1 MTRKKILRI
10 IRFLVAILVLSIF
23 LFPIYWILITAFKQ
37 ESEWFTTPPV
47 FWPTKFTLSN
57 FLGTGSTTFGTTTT
71 SIAGIIPFLRNS
83 IVVATTT
90 SLVSTIIAAFAAYAI
105 SRTKIG
111 GTGLAGWF
119 ISMRFLPPIASAIPL
134 YVIFS
139 RISVL
144 NTWWALILPY
154 LVPTTALSIW
164 LLISFFNEIPQEI
177 EEAAYIDGASRTQ
190 AFLQVVLPLS
200 APGLA
205 AAAILAFIQSWGEF
219 LLALVLTSN
228 ASAQTLPVY
237 LGRYITGWR
246 VAWGPLSAAGLV
258 TMLPVIIFALITQRY
273 LIRGLTLGAVK

>member
-1 MTRKKILRI
+1 MKKKITYV
-10 IRFLVAILVLSIF
+10 IRYIVAVSSLIIF
-23 LFPIYWILITAFKQ
+23 LFPIYWIFITAFKP
-37 ESEWFTTPPV
+37 EPEWFSMPPI
-47 FWPTKFTLSN
+47 FWPSKFTLSN
-57 FLGTGSTTFGTTTT
+57 FLGTGSSTFGTTTT
-71 SIAGIIPFLRNS
+71 SIAGILPFLRNS
-83 IVVATTT
+83 IVIATIT
-90 SLVSTIIAAFAAYAI
+90 SLVSTFIAALAAYSI

-111 GTGLAGWF
+111 GTKLAGWF
-119 ISMRFLPPIASAIPL
+119 ISMRLLPPIASAIPL

-139 RISVL
+139 KIKLL
-144 NTWWALILPY
+144 NTWLALILPY
-154 LVPTTALSIW
+154 LVPATALSIW

-177 EEAAYIDGASRTQ
+177 EEAAYIDGASRVKS
-190 AFLQVVLPLS
+190 FIYVVLPLS

-219 LLALVLTSN
+219 LLALILTNN

-258 TMLPVIIFALITQRY
+258 TMLPVIIFALIFQRY

>member
-1 MTRKKILRI
+1 MKRKI
-10 IRFLVAILVLSIF
+10 IYVIKYIVAVLALVIF
-23 LFPIYWILITAFKQ
+23 LFPIYWIIITAFKP
-37 ESEWFTTPPV
+37 EAEWFSMPPV
-47 FWPTKFTLSN
+47 FWPSKFTLSN
-57 FLGTGSTTFGTTTT
+57 FLGTGSSTFGTTTT
-71 SIAGIIPFLRNS
+71 SIAGILPFLRNS
-83 IVVATTT
+83 TVIATTT
-90 SLVSTIIAAFAAYAI
+90 SLVSTFIAALAAYSI

-111 GTGLAGWF
+111 GTKLAGWF
-119 ISMRFLPPIASAIPL
+119 ISMRLLPPIASAIPL

-139 RISVL
+139 KIRLL
-144 NTWWALILPY
+144 NTWLALILPY
-154 LVPTTALSIW
+154 LVPATALSIW

-177 EEAAYIDGASRTQ
+177 EEAAYIDGASRIKS
-190 AFLQVVLPLS
+190 FIYVVLPLS

-219 LLALVLTSN
+219 LLALILTNN

-258 TMLPVIIFALITQRY
+258 TMLPVVIFALIFQRY

>member
-1 MTRKKILRI
+1 MKKKITYV
-10 IRFLVAILVLSIF
+10 IRYIVAVSSLIIF
-23 LFPIYWILITAFKQ
+23 LFPIYWIFITAFKP
-37 ESEWFTTPPV
+37 EPEWFSMPPI
-47 FWPTKFTLSN
+47 FWPSKFTLSN
-57 FLGTGSTTFGTTTT
+57 FLGTGSSTFGTTTT
-71 SIAGIIPFLRNS
+71 SIAGILPFLRNS
-83 IVVATTT
+83 IVIATIT
-90 SLVSTIIAAFAAYAI
+90 SLVSTFIAAFAAYSI

-111 GTGLAGWF
+111 GTKLAGWF
-119 ISMRFLPPIASAIPL
+119 ISMRLLPPIASAIPL

-139 RISVL
+139 KIKLL
-144 NTWWALILPY
+144 NTWLALILPY
-154 LVPTTALSIW
+154 LVPATALSIW

-177 EEAAYIDGASRTQ
+177 EEAAYIDGASRVKS
-190 AFLQVVLPLS
+190 FIYVVLPLS

-219 LLALVLTSN
+219 LLALILTNN

-258 TMLPVIIFALITQRY
+258 TMLPVIIFALIFQRY

>member
-1 MTRKKILRI
+1 MKRKITITIKFAITTI
-10 IRFLVAILVLSIF
+10 VLVFF
-23 LFPIYWILITAFKQ
+23 LFPIYWIVITAFKP
-37 ESEWFTTPPV
+37 EAEWFTLPPT
-47 FWPTKFTLSN
+47 FWPTKWTLSN

-71 SIAGIIPFLRNS
+71 SIAGIKPFLRNS

-90 SLVSTIIAAFAAYAI
+90 SIVSTFIAALAAYSI

-111 GTGLAGWF
+111 GTGLVGWF

-134 YVIFS
+134 YVIFT
-139 RISVL
+139 RIKLL
-144 NTWWALILPY
+144 NTWFALILPY

-177 EEAAYIDGASRTQ
+177 EEAAYIDGASATKT
-190 AFLQVVLPLS
+190 FIYVVLPLS

-205 AAAILAFIQSWGEF
+205 AAAILSFIQSWGEF

-258 TMLPVIIFALITQRY
+258 TMLPVVIFALITQRF
-273 LIRGLTLGAVK
+273 LIRGLTLGAIK

>member
-1 MTRKKILRI
+1 MKKRI
-10 IRFLVAILVLSIF
+10 INTIRFAVTLLVLAFF
-23 LFPIYWILITAFKQ
+23 LFPIYWIIITAFKP
-37 ESEWFTTPPV
+37 EAEWFTTPPT
-47 FWPTKFTLSN
+47 FWPTKWTWSN
-57 FLGTGSTTFGTTTT
+57 FLGTGSATFGTTTT
-71 SIAGIIPFLRNS
+71 SIAGIKPFLRNS

-90 SLVSTIIAAFAAYAI
+90 SIVSTLIAALAAYSI
-105 SRTKIG
+105 SRSKIG
-111 GTGLAGWF
+111 GTGLTGWF

-134 YVIFS
+134 YVIFT
-139 RISVL
+139 RIKLL
-144 NTWWALILPY
+144 NTWFSLILPY

-177 EEAAYIDGASRTQ
+177 EEAAYIDGASAMKT
-190 AFLQVVLPLS
+190 FLHVVFPLS

-205 AAAILAFIQSWGEF
+205 AAAILSFIQSWGEF

-258 TMLPVIIFALITQRY
+258 TMLPVIIFALITQRF
-273 LIRGLTLGAVK
+273 LIRGLTLGAIK

>member
-1 MTRKKILRI
+1 MSKRKILY
-10 IRFLVAILVLSIF
+10 LVKYIAAIFVLVIF
-23 LFPIYWILITAFKQ
+23 LFPIYWIFITAFKP
-37 ESEWFTTPPV
+37 EPEWFSMPPV
-47 FWPTKFTLSN
+47 FWPSKFTLAN
-57 FLGTGSTTFGTTTT
+57 FLGTGSSTFGTTTT
-71 SIAGIIPFLRNS
+71 SIAGIVPFLRNS
-83 IVVATTT
+83 VVIATST
-90 SLVSTIIAAFAAYAI
+90 SLISTFIAALAAYSI

-119 ISMRFLPPIASAIPL
+119 ISMRLLPPIASAIPL

-139 RISVL
+139 KIKLL
-144 NTWWALILPY
+144 NTWLALILPY
-154 LVPTTALSIW
+154 LVPATALSIW

-177 EEAAYIDGASRTQ
+177 EEAAYIDGASRMQ
-190 AFLQVVLPLS
+190 SFIHVVLPLS

-219 LLALVLTSN
+219 LLALILTNN

-258 TMLPVIIFALITQRY
+258 TMLPVIIFALIFQRY

>member
-1 MTRKKILRI
+1 MRRKIKMAIKFCTAI
-10 IRFLVAILVLSIF
+10 IVLSVF
-23 LFPIYWILITAFKQ
+23 LFPIYWIFITAFKP
-37 ESEWFTTPPV
+37 EAEWFTMPPI
-47 FWPTKFTLSN
+47 FWPSNFTISN

-71 SIAGIIPFLRNS
+71 SISGIVPFLRNS
-83 IVVATTT
+83 IAVATIT
-90 SLVSTIIAAFAAYAI
+90 SLISTFIAALAAYAI

-111 GTGLAGWF
+111 GTALAGWF
-119 ISMRFLPPIASAIPL
+119 ISMRFLPPIATAIPL

-139 RISVL
+139 KISLL

-177 EEAAYIDGASRTQ
+177 EEAAYIDGASHAQT
-190 AFLQVVLPLS
+190 FLKVVLPLS

-205 AAAILAFIQSWGEF
+205 AAAILSFIQSWGEF
-219 LLALVLTSN
+219 LLALILTSN